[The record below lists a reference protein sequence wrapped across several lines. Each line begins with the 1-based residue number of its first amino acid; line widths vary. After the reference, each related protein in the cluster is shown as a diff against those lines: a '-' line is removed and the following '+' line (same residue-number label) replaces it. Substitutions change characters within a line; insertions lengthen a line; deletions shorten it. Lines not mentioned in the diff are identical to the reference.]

1 MVNGTASV
9 LDDSQCMTRNESGNV
24 NPRVYKIKDQRSY
37 RQFTNNDSENDASV
51 AGKGNTCRKGYRI
64 LHTNIC
70 SLLSKLPEVCI
81 LIDKYN
87 LDIISVNETH
97 LDDTINDFELNIQGF
112 TMYWNDRN
120 RCGGGV
126 ALYIRDNVKQKLRPD
141 LFIPGIESLWVEIFI
156 PNSGPYLIGT
166 MYRPPS
172 ARKEY
177 YENMIEN
184 IELAASN
191 NKEIILLGDLNFDY
205 KLDES
210 LSSNPVYWIE
220 ALFELTQLIEKPTR
234 RTLTTSSLLDV
245 ILTSRPEKHISSGV
259 IQTTFSDHYCVIT
272 VLDVSKPGAQK
283 QQHNHIKFRDYK
295 KFDKSAFLND
305 VKHSE
310 CFANVMM
317 ESDVI
322 KGWGN
327 WKEEFLK
334 ICDHHAPMVEKRLR
348 NRNSPWITP
357 QIIKM
362 MYQRDYMHR
371 KAVDTQCDDMWQ
383 KYRELRNKINDTIK
397 FEKQQYYEDA
407 IISNQRNPKSM
418 WKKINELV
426 RENKHNSTMKC
437 NIPASKFND
446 FFSTIGHKVTAKL
459 GNGCEFKWKNPP
471 SVHSFE
477 FHIIEE
483 NKVRKD
489 IEALDSDS
497 SNDVLKLDCKLLK
510 LSSSLICTSLTHLFN
525 LSLMSRIIPPDW
537 KLARITP
544 IYKGKGDT
552 SEECNYRPISVLSY
566 VAKLFEKQ
574 VHFQLLHYL
583 EFHSFITPYQSAYLK
598 KHSTVTCLHRVV
610 DDMCENI
617 DDDLLCGV
625 CFLDIE
631 KCFDSINH
639 DILRRKLA
647 QYGVNGDAL
656 QWFENYLQGRP
667 QCVRV
672 NNVTSESRP
681 CTMGV
686 PQGSI
691 LGPLLFLLYVN
702 DFPQHVQNENC
713 NIFAD
718 DTIIYSFGSNVHEVM
733 THLQGALDSAIPWY
747 TSNRLGINADKSA
760 MMLVGKNSKVQNH
773 VNVTINNVPV
783 EQVNSMK
790 YLGIHLDDNLSW
802 DVQCDKLYRNIAGKI
817 SVLRRIRSFTKP
829 GTLKSLYEKTV
840 QPVFDYACTV
850 WSNTKQGN
858 IQKLQR
864 AQNYAARIVSG
875 NFDYVNFRS
884 LDLLHALK
892 WPTVQERCNYFT
904 ALLMYKSIN
913 GLTPLHLTDS
923 LVRAC
928 DVHDRNT
935 RLSNSKDV
943 HVPPHKS
950 NILKRSFIY
959 NDSVIWNNLPSEIKR
974 AENLNQF
981 TYRYKTTILNP

>member
-1 MVNGTASV
+1 
-9 LDDSQCMTRNESGNV
+9 
-24 NPRVYKIKDQRSY
+24 
-37 RQFTNNDSENDASV
+37 
-51 AGKGNTCRKGYRI
+51 
-64 LHTNIC
+64 
-70 SLLSKLPEVCI
+70 
-81 LIDKYN
+81 
-87 LDIISVNETH
+87 
-97 LDDTINDFELNIQGF
+97 
-112 TMYWNDRN
+112 
-120 RCGGGV
+120 
-126 ALYIRDNVKQKLRPD
+126 
-141 LFIPGIESLWVEIFI
+141 
-156 PNSGPYLIGT
+156 
-166 MYRPPS
+166 
-172 ARKEY
+172 
-177 YENMIEN
+177 
-184 IELAASN
+184 
-191 NKEIILLGDLNFDY
+191 
-205 KLDES
+205 
-210 LSSNPVYWIE
+210 
-220 ALFELTQLIEKPTR
+220 
-234 RTLTTSSLLDV
+234 
-245 ILTSRPEKHISSGV
+245 
-259 IQTTFSDHYCVIT
+259 
-272 VLDVSKPGAQK
+272 
-283 QQHNHIKFRDYK
+283 
-295 KFDKSAFLND
+295 
-305 VKHSE
+305 
-310 CFANVMM
+310 
-317 ESDVI
+317 
-322 KGWGN
+322 
-327 WKEEFLK
+327 
-334 ICDHHAPMVEKRLR
+334 
-348 NRNSPWITP
+348 
-357 QIIKM
+357 
-362 MYQRDYMHR
+362 MHR

-446 FFSTIGHKVTAKL
+446 FFSTIGRKVTAKL
-459 GNGCEFKWKNPP
+459 GNGGEFKWKNPP

-647 QYGVNGDAL
+647 HYGVNGDAL
-656 QWFENYLQGRP
+656 QWFENYLQGRR

-760 MMLVGKNSKVQNH
+760 VMLVGKNSKVQNH

-802 DVQCDKLYRNIAGKI
+802 DVQYDKLYRNIAGKI

-829 GTLKSLYEKTV
+829 GTLKLLYEKAV

-904 ALLMYKSIN
+904 ALLMYKPIN

-959 NDSVIWNNLPSEIKR
+959 NGSVIWNNLPSEIKR

-981 TYRYKTTILNP
+981 KYRYKTTILNP